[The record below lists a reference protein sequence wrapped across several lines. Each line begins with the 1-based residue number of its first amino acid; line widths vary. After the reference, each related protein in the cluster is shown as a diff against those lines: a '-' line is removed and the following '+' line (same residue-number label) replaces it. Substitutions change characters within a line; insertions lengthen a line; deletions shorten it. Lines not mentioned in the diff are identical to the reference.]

1 MRTMSGNSPR
11 VAGYLAR
18 HRHSVINR
26 MLRVDHAGE
35 LGADRIYHGQSFVLN
50 KDPKY
55 APIIQNMWNQE
66 KEHLEEMEYMNLK
79 YRTRKSLLEPL
90 WSVGGFVLGSV
101 TALMGPKSAMVCTV
115 AVENV
120 ITQHYNN
127 QIRDILAE
135 GDIKES
141 QYMLNKFSK
150 FRDDEQHHHDAAQE
164 HGKDTAGN
172 QTNPNLSRAIDV
184 ICRAS
189 IKIAEKL

>member
-1 MRTMSGNSPR
+1 MSSNTAR

-18 HRHSVINR
+18 HRQSVIDR

-50 KDPKY
+50 QHPKY

-79 YRTRKSLLEPL
+79 YRTRKSLLEPF
-90 WSVGGFVLGSV
+90 WSIGGFVLGTV
-101 TALMGPKSAMVCTV
+101 TASMGPKAAMACTV

-120 ITQHYNN
+120 ITQHYND
-127 QIRDILAE
+127 QIRDILTE
-135 GDIKES
+135 GDVKES
-141 QYMLNKFSK
+141 QYMLDKFSK
-150 FRDDEQHHHDAAQE
+150 FRDDEQHHHDTAQE
-164 HGKDTAGN
+164 LENDEAGAAKA
-172 QTNPNLSRAIDV
+172 NPNLSRVIDV

-189 IKIAEKL
+189 IKIAEKV